1 MHVTER
7 HDLAGNHSCHAFLPV
22 APPEQVR
29 YSGPPSGILA
39 SAGGARLDRHHET
52 KTPALRGLAFLGIQF
67 WRWVRL
73 LRFGGRILLLDD
85 STYTGNLIRKHFVYC
100 MLLEDLCTRVRACAI
115 VEQGCQHLD
124 IFLAINVT

>member
-1 MHVTER
+1 MHITER
-7 HDLAGNHSCHAFLPV
+7 HDLARNHACHAFLPV

-52 KTPALRGLAFLGIQF
+52 KTPALRGLTFLGIQF

-73 LRFGGRILLLDD
+73 LRFGGWYALPCKIGHLLVL
-85 STYTGNLIRKHFVYC
+85 SFLTLK
-100 MLLEDLCTRVRACAI
+100 DLAV
-115 VEQGCQHLD
+115 G
-124 IFLAINVT
+124 